1 MFLRNYDNILTAFQL
16 GRSAVTDINIFGNGS
31 LNIKDT
37 SGNIGG
43 ITEHY
48 NSTCTFAGGLF
59 GFYYS
64 GHSTTNLYNYGLVCG
79 DGTSDCL
86 GNFGVN
92 YNDYKLQNKFTTSA
106 LTGASQESEEVT
118 YDEATHIY
126 KRTIKKSFKALIDL
140 EIKEIGVYIC
150 TPQGTILT
158 YREVLVNNEEEQGIL
173 VEKNQF
179 FTISLTTEVV
189 GNTNQPVATVTVGE
203 Q

>member
-16 GRSAVTDINIFGNGS
+16 GRSAVTDINVFGNGS
-31 LNIKDT
+31 LNIKST
-37 SGNIGG
+37 SGDIGG
-43 ITEHY
+43 ISENYSGT
-48 NSTCTFAGGLF
+48 STFSGGLF

-64 GHSTTNLYNYGLVCG
+64 DHYNSYNYGLVCG
-79 DGTSDCL
+79 NGTSDCL

-92 YNDYKLQNKFTTSA
+92 YDDYKLQNRFTTDD
-106 LTGASQESEEVT
+106 LTGVSQESEEVT
-118 YDEATHIY
+118 YDEVTHTY

-140 EIKEIGVYIC
+140 EIKEIGTYIS

-173 VEKNQF
+173 VEEGQF